1 MYKNNNHKN
10 NYLEIY
16 FWFQLTVFE
25 NKSIFMKKTVL
36 HATTLIHCKT
46 RNVLH
51 DPFSTNK
58 GNGPDMTLVAGAT
71 KINPKDLKN

>member
-1 MYKNNNHKN
+1 
-10 NYLEIY
+10 
-16 FWFQLTVFE
+16 
-25 NKSIFMKKTVL
+25 MKKTVL

-58 GNGPDMTLVAGAT
+58 ENGPDMTLVAGAT

>member
-10 NYLEIY
+10 SLEIC

-25 NKSIFMKKTVL
+25 NKSTFMKKTVL
-36 HATTLIHCKT
+36 HTTTLIHCKT
-46 RNVLH
+46 RNLLR
-51 DPFSTNK
+51 DLFSTNK
-58 GNGPDMTLVAGAT
+58 GNGPNMILVAGAT